1 MQRYFF
7 DLGNQSGSMYDYQ
20 GREVATPE
28 AAYELAELMALDLGL
43 DESWVGWVL
52 VVRSPEGKSF
62 FSIPVQNADLAC
74 R

>member
-7 DLGNQSGSMYDYQ
+7 DLGNQSRSMYDFQ

-28 AAYELAELMALDLGL
+28 AAYQLAELMALDLGL
-43 DESWVGWVL
+43 DEAWAGWVL
-52 VVRSPEGKSF
+52 VVRSPEGKSV
-62 FSIPVQNADLAC
+62 FSIPVQNADMVC